1 MNNSQLTTVL
11 GITSYNDSKKEEM
24 IYSLGKPH
32 YMPISLFLSLMS
44 SYKKSS
50 FRIFNLV
57 ASTFSINSAKL
68 TLPDLNKDILD
79 KMKEQFDENYQ
90 EDYSFIKRETPIDY
104 SADYKEVELWNYVDM
119 WNNFLN
125 MATPLFE
132 TDSEYAVLCCPP
144 DFIRFRNRSEFS
156 LPKEQIE
163 RALIHIVGE
172 VSHVMKKTNF
182 NLSQDGYLIY
192 IENYNPLT
200 VSDSYAF

>member
-1 MNNSQLTTVL
+1 MKTSQLHNIL
-11 GITSYNDSKKEEM
+11 GIYSYNDSKKEEM

-57 ASTFSINSAKL
+57 ASTFSINSANL
-68 TLPDLNKDILD
+68 TLPELNQNILD
-79 KMKEQFDENYQ
+79 KMKEQFDSNYQ
-90 EDYSFIKRETPIDY
+90 EDYSFMKKQESIDY

-119 WNNFLN
+119 WNCFLN

-132 TDSEYAVLCCPP
+132 TESEYAVLCCPP

-163 RALIHIVGE
+163 KSLIHIVSE

-182 NLSQDGYLIY
+182 NLSEDGYLIY
-192 IENYNPLT
+192 VENYNPLI